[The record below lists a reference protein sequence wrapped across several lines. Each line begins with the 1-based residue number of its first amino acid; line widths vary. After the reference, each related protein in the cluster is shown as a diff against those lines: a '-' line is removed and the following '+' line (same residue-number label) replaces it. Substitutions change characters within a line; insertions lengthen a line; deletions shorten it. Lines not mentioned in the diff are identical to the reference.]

1 MDAASQYWP
10 LATIVAMAMAV
21 FAALFILRRQVLRE
35 GFSESAR
42 MARALT
48 SARKAAQR
56 GSPER
61 KPRKWVRGQ
70 MRLAM
75 LLCES
80 GGRSHDRGEL
90 EEAAGILAA
99 AIPVLEQEKLHN
111 ELATAIYYRARAEGG
126 LGNKAL
132 DTAGLETA
140 FATLQHLLTFKPWP
154 RHLLRAVILA
164 LSGVNLVEIG
174 ERLGDTARMEAG
186 LSLCRE
192 AAEIARRRIRVEW
205 CIARRILSHA
215 LGTLGRHTS
224 DPALLEEAIAAA
236 REAAGAIKRDSDPYQ
251 WVSAR
256 AELGFALGTLGG
268 LNGDG
273 EMLEESLSVLE
284 EAMLASGPGL
294 RGSGKAMLARHAG
307 GTGTAL
313 GRLTGNPI
321 VLHTAVGDL
330 RTALAAFEGAGL
342 PFAEAETARMLGQA
356 LAELSHLEGGPEA
369 PREAVAQFTA
379 ALEIYNAAGAAKQAG
394 DCEEALRA
402 LESGET
408 PGAAAGRI
416 TPRYVA
422 R

>member
-10 LATIVAMAMAV
+10 LATIAVMTMAV

-35 GFSESAR
+35 GLSESAR

-48 SARKAAQR
+48 SARKAARR
-56 GSPER
+56 GSRER

-80 GGRSHDRGEL
+80 GGRRHDRDEL

-99 AIPVLEQEKLHN
+99 AIPVLEQQGLRN

-140 FATLQHLLTFKPWP
+140 FEILQHLLTFKPWP
-154 RHLLRAVILA
+154 RHLLRAVIVA

-174 ERLGDTARMEAG
+174 ERLDDTARMEAG
-186 LSLCRE
+186 VSLCRE
-192 AAEIARRRIRVEW
+192 AAAIARRRIRVEW

-215 LGTLGRHTS
+215 LGVLGRHTS

-236 REAAGAIKRDSDPYQ
+236 REAAGAIKQDSDPYQ

-256 AELGFALGTLGG
+256 AELGFALGALGG

-284 EAMLASGPGL
+284 KATMVSAPGF
-294 RGSGKAMLARHAG
+294 RGSGRAMLARIAG
-307 GTGTAL
+307 GAGIAL

-321 VLHTAVGDL
+321 VLHTAVGNL

-356 LAELSHLEGGPEA
+356 LTELGGLEDDPEA
-369 PREAVAQFTA
+369 LREAAAQYRA
-379 ALEIYNAAGAAKQAG
+379 ALEIYRAAGAAKQAG
-394 DCEEALRA
+394 GCEDALRA
-402 LESGET
+402 LEGGET
-408 PGAAAGRI
+408 PGATATG
-416 TPRYVA
+416 
-422 R
+422 